1 MELLL
6 GTDDQQLLA
15 YKRSMLPANTP
26 TTSPQA
32 VDEQPVLSN
41 DDHMSS
47 PSDQVE
53 DLVPLSPSEATLV
66 VEELITAVEAPP
78 TDPASDTPSP
88 SPLPTEP
95 FTEAPHDVH
104 TKDEN
109 EDEEL
114 REATSTWSQLTK
126 AQWHVEAFGAI
137 YSLAWVDL
145 NHDGVNELLVASTTG
160 VFIYE
165 ADALYVLHKLQSL
178 LQLSSPTSVSE
189 P

>member
-6 GTDDQQLLA
+6 GTDDQQLHA

-32 VDEQPVLSN
+32 VDEQPMLSN

-53 DLVPLSPSEATLV
+53 DLAPLSPSEATLV
-66 VEELITAVEAPP
+66 EELITATEAPATGP
-78 TDPASDTPSP
+78 TSDTPP
-88 SPLPTEP
+88 PTEL

-104 TKDEN
+104 TSLLVIKDKN
-109 EDEEL
+109 KGEEL

-126 AQWHVEAFGAI
+126 AQWHIEAFGAI

-145 NHDGVNELLVASTTG
+145 NRDGVNELLVASATG
-160 VFIYE
+160 VFIFE

-178 LQLSSPTSVSE
+178 LWLLSPTSVSE